1 MFTNEV
7 DEFTGLKKITTQLIS
22 LQKFKVYKNDI
33 ISSLD
38 RINDSDSIIMFDL
51 VYAEAENGQGVM
63 AIRIDST
70 LKSSNGW
77 YDWQDEWPFIIDGER
92 VSLVSKTQ
100 NEYKQWSEYKIYEL
114 TTDILYKIS
123 NAKELKYSLR
133 GKNRKVDGILSNEHQ
148 IVFKAF
154 EKYCFGDEGEAN
166 SLIAS
171 IQNTIIEEEKKDYN
185 CYNCKSTN
193 RVANKN
199 DNFNCYKCGKSNTII
214 KPKNLNDE
222 EKLIH
227 EKKVIELLN
236 DKKIDD
242 AVKYYSANFGL
253 TAANS
258 LIKIKE
264 LAEKNGSYSVYSN
277 YMNRKPRKNLI
288 IGLFILSVT
297 LFLINARYLIDT
309 ENYHDQQVLRRLN
322 NAGFLYFLEA
332 VGLIIVI
339 INLIKLFKKK

>member
-154 EKYCFGDEGEAN
+154 GFG
-166 SLIAS
+166 I
-171 IQNTIIEEEKKDYN
+171 
-185 CYNCKSTN
+185 
-193 RVANKN
+193 
-199 DNFNCYKCGKSNTII
+199 
-214 KPKNLNDE
+214 
-222 EKLIH
+222 
-227 EKKVIELLN
+227 
-236 DKKIDD
+236 
-242 AVKYYSANFGL
+242 
-253 TAANS
+253 
-258 LIKIKE
+258 
-264 LAEKNGSYSVYSN
+264 
-277 YMNRKPRKNLI
+277 
-288 IGLFILSVT
+288 
-297 LFLINARYLIDT
+297 
-309 ENYHDQQVLRRLN
+309 
-322 NAGFLYFLEA
+322 EA
-332 VGLIIVI
+332 VGFGLVRP
-339 INLIKLFKKK
+339 K